1 MSRTV
6 HVVGAGLAGL
16 AAAVQAQRRGARVVL
31 HESAARA
38 GGRSRSY
45 FDAKLGMTV
54 DNGCHL
60 LLSGDHATLGFLR
73 AISSADNVAGPTQ
86 PDYPFFDAASGQ
98 AWTIRM
104 TPGRLPRWIFDAEAR
119 LPGTQ
124 PADYLPML
132 PLFFGKPGRTVEE
145 SMRAR
150 GRVWD
155 RLARPLL
162 RTLLN
167 ADPAEASATVASHL
181 LRETLAAGGQACRP
195 LIAKNG
201 VAHAFVEPALRLL
214 QYGGADIRLGARAA
228 NIGFSGTDS
237 KERVSSLAFEGAGE
251 PVALGPGDGVVL
263 AVPPDAARALVP
275 DVVAPDEFRAI
286 VTVHFAVDAPI
297 GSIGSIGAERL
308 TFFVN
313 GAADWLCA
321 GDGRLTAT
329 IVSANRLLS
338 TPHEDIA
345 AAVWRDVAKA
355 LRLPPVPM
363 PPWQVIAEERAT
375 FAAVPSQEGLRA
387 ATRTRWP
394 NLTLAGDWTATDL
407 PATIEGAIRSG
418 QKAADALLNP
428 SMER

>member
-16 AAAVQAQRRGARVVL
+16 AAAVEAQRRGARVVL
-31 HESAARA
+31 HESAPHA

-60 LLSGDHATLGFLR
+60 LLSGDHATLAYLR
-73 AISSADNVAGPTQ
+73 AIGSADNVSGPTQ
-86 PDYPFFDAASGQ
+86 PDYPFLDAASGQ
-98 AWTIRM
+98 TWTIRM
-104 TPGRLPRWIFDAEAR
+104 SPGRLPRWLFDAEAR

-132 PLFFGKPGRTVEE
+132 PLFFGKPGRTVEA

-155 RLARPLL
+155 LLARPLL

-167 ADPAEASATVASHL
+167 ADPSEASATVASNL

-201 VAHAFVEPALRLL
+201 LAHAFVEPALRLL
-214 QYGGADIRLGARAA
+214 QYGGADIRLGARATG
-228 NIGFSGTDS
+228 IGFSGTDS
-237 KERVSSLAFEGAGE
+237 KERLSSLAFEGAGE
-251 PVALGPGDGVVL
+251 PVAIDASDGVVL
-263 AVPPDAARALVP
+263 AVPPDAARSLVP
-275 DVVAPDEFRAI
+275 DVVAPDAFRAI
-286 VTVHFAVDAPI
+286 VTVHFAVDVPV
-297 GSIGSIGAERL
+297 GSASAERL

-321 GDGRLTAT
+321 GDGRLTAN
-329 IVSANRLLS
+329 IVSADRLLS
-338 TPHEDIA
+338 TPHEEIA

-355 LRLPPVPM
+355 VRLPPVPM
-363 PPWQVIAEERAT
+363 PPWQVIAQERAT

-394 NLTLAGDWTATDL
+394 NLTLAGDWTATGL

-418 QKAADALLNP
+418 QKAADVLLNP